1 MILLSNEMLS
11 ALSEQASHS
20 LRRRKHFNIHSSC
33 QDSCQRFFNAIQINS
48 YIHPHR
54 HCAAGNRELLVA
66 IRGSFSLITFDDH
79 GDFIQSFQFG
89 TEQYAAELCPNVGVE
104 IPPNSWHT
112 VLANQDDSI
121 LLEVKEGPFNPDE
134 AKELASWA
142 SKEGSE
148 LAASFLDQ
156 CYKYSEIDSVFSKR

>member
-1 MILLSNEMLS
+1 MKIISNKMLS

-20 LRRRKHFNIHSSC
+20 LRRRKHFNIHSSY
-33 QDSCQRFFNAIQINS
+33 QDSCQRFFNAIQMNS

-54 HCAAGNRELLVA
+54 HSTSGNRELLIA

-79 GDFIQSFQFG
+79 GDFIQSVQFG
-89 TEQYAAELCPNVGVE
+89 AEHYANELCPNVGVE

-112 VLANQDDSI
+112 VIANQDYSI

-134 AKELASWA
+134 AKEFAPWA
-142 SKEGSE
+142 PKEGSQ
-148 LAASFLDQ
+148 LAASFLQ
-156 CYKYSEIDSVFSKR
+156 KCYKYSEID